1 MLQICKMETTH
12 RNKRVAEYLI
22 IDSGG
27 FIKNAPLHEYG
38 QELITLHDVI
48 AEIRDKATKQRLQ
61 ALPYEL
67 QYKEPD
73 SASLQK
79 GITDLSF
86 AWSKGCQWI
95 RQILYCVLYYGV

>member
-86 AWSKGCQWI
+86 A
-95 RQILYCVLYYGV
+95 

>member
-1 MLQICKMETTH
+1 METTN

-48 AEIRDKATKQRLQ
+48 AEIKDKATKQRLQ

-73 SASLQK
+73 SASLKK
-79 GITDLSF
+79 GTKNEFLGFKENLLLTISLTDRIIFIWF
-86 AWSKGCQWI
+86 A
-95 RQILYCVLYYGV
+95 